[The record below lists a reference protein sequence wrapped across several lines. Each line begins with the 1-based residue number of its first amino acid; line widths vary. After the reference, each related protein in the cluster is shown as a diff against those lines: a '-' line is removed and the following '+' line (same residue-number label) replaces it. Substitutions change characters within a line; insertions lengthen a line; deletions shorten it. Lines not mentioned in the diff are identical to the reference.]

1 MRSNKFGAIKRIR
14 VKAKEMDMKDFDI
27 FDHMDGIPD
36 KESEKVRAQEVYK
49 KVRNEFKK
57 ISKEDALGYSL
68 QAVYIAHII
77 IDNECDCNE
86 KVPPSYRLYANGTN
100 DKDLQVIL
108 DKAIQKFIKE
118 GNYFFHYYCHQ
129 LEREF
134 PRIIDEYL
142 NYNNIKDEYWCKLL
156 SDNDTTLSGKKS
168 YNFII
173 LHFDKVVLETNIT
186 YKGKRH
192 PFLDA
197 LKHEWSFGKVNDIDN
212 RKINYNELFCRAA
225 HKENSFVYLYE
236 DIFNALHFTPLHE
249 VKVLILGQDPYHN
262 EHQAHGLSFSVL
274 PDQKDIP
281 PSLQN
286 IYKELHDDLGC
297 RIPNN
302 GYLKKWADQGV
313 LLLNTVLTVRAH
325 QANSHQGHGWEQF
338 TDAIIQAVNAQD
350 RPIVYMLWGRP
361 AQSKIPM
368 LTNPKHLIL
377 KAPHPSP
384 LSAYRGFFGCRHFSQ
399 ANAFLEKNGIEP
411 IDWQIEDV

>member
-1 MRSNKFGAIKRIR
+1 
-14 VKAKEMDMKDFDI
+14 MKDFDI

-57 ISKEDALGYSL
+57 ISKEDTLGYSL

-168 YNFII
+168 Y
-173 LHFDKVVLETNIT
+173 D
-186 YKGKRH
+186 
-192 PFLDA
+192 
-197 LKHEWSFGKVNDIDN
+197 S
-212 RKINYNELFCRAA
+212 
-225 HKENSFVYLYE
+225 
-236 DIFNALHFTPLHE
+236 
-249 VKVLILGQDPYHN
+249 
-262 EHQAHGLSFSVL
+262 
-274 PDQKDIP
+274 
-281 PSLQN
+281 
-286 IYKELHDDLGC
+286 
-297 RIPNN
+297 
-302 GYLKKWADQGV
+302 
-313 LLLNTVLTVRAH
+313 
-325 QANSHQGHGWEQF
+325 
-338 TDAIIQAVNAQD
+338 
-350 RPIVYMLWGRP
+350 
-361 AQSKIPM
+361 
-368 LTNPKHLIL
+368 
-377 KAPHPSP
+377 
-384 LSAYRGFFGCRHFSQ
+384 
-399 ANAFLEKNGIEP
+399 
-411 IDWQIEDV
+411 